1 MKKILLTNNS
11 KIVDMVGHHY
21 DYVYTDSPYV
31 VENYNAA
38 IYLDILLD
46 RDFDETINS
55 IRKKGYE
62 INEQIINIFFPKY
75 KNRNINLIDIKQ
87 DFTNIFI
94 NVTKLMKLINAFPN
108 DEITIGITNDELYNY
123 KNPDPLNKYVNVYY
137 WIAELYKIKNINLI
151 KINSKRNDLDEDH
164 MPINSWFL
172 RLVDLDK
179 KVLSYNFLKKIKLT
193 NKNKKKKIY
202 IYKKSPV
209 LREIEAYLYS
219 LGFSIIDMPEVKFK
233 FDIKEDDIR
242 NKKIKYILD
251 NFFKNDLLNKAYKA
265 AMFEVYKK
273 RVQYYFQKEIYSNNY
288 ILNLDKSNNIIIT
301 NTINN
306 FDSHIFAKQLQQ
318 SGFKIVNVVHGLSTS
333 YKRKKD
339 VDFFEW
345 QAPDMTLC
353 FNTSEKD
360 MYNELFPKEHIY
372 PISVVQEAKNKR
384 FRFFKRIY
392 VNKLLRI
399 NEGINIFYPSI
410 NYPYN
415 NRTIY
420 GFRESDKYIYE
431 FEKKMILLSS
441 HVNKRMIYKNYPK
454 RCFIDTNPL
463 IKFAKNLKNIK
474 VIDGSFD
481 FRYVSCIGDVF
492 ILVRIG
498 TSSTMTWMLGENK
511 PIIYLYTNKFQ
522 FINDKSKSI
531 LDKMFI
537 VINMDENN
545 WYEKLIEILNKPYE
559 NLLEIWKNKKIYR
572 DQYDEKWLMGNHLHA
587 GKLGAK
593 YIEDM
598 YINSNK
604 TTVN

>member
-1 MKKILLTNNS
+1 MKKILLTNNF
-11 KIVDMVGHHY
+11 KIVDMVSGHY
-21 DYVYTDSPYV
+21 DYIYTDSPYV
-31 VENYNAA
+31 IENYNSA
-38 IYLDILLD
+38 IYLDTLLD
-46 RDFDETINS
+46 RDFGETINN

-62 INEQIINIFFPKY
+62 INEEIINIFFPKY
-75 KNRNINLIDIKQ
+75 KNRNINLLDIKQ

-94 NVTKLMKLINAFPN
+94 NVTKLMKLINVFPN

-123 KNPDPLNKYVNVYY
+123 KNPSALDKYVNVYY
-137 WIAELYKIKNINLI
+137 WIAELHKIKNINLI
-151 KINSKRNDLDEDH
+151 KIDSKRNDLDQDH
-164 MPINSWFL
+164 MPIDSWFL

-179 KVLSYNFLKKIKLT
+179 RVLFYNLLKKIKLT

-219 LGFSIIDMPEVKFK
+219 LGFSIIEMPEIKFK
-233 FDIKEDDIR
+233 FDINNDDIR
-242 NKKIKYILD
+242 NKKINSILD
-251 NFFKNDLLNKAYKA
+251 KYFNNNTLNKAYKA
-265 AMFEVYKK
+265 TIFEVYKK
-273 RVQYYFQKEIYSNNY
+273 RLQYYFQKEIYSKDY
-288 ILNLDKSNNIIIT
+288 ILNLDKSANVIIT

-318 SGFKIVNVVHGLSTS
+318 SGFKIVNVIHGLTTS

-339 VDFFEW
+339 FDFFEW

-360 MYNELFPKEHIY
+360 MYNELLPKKHIY
-372 PISVVQEAKNKR
+372 PISAVQEAKKKR

-392 VNKLLRI
+392 VNKLLNI
-399 NEGINIFYPSI
+399 SEGINIFYPSI

-420 GFRESDKYIYE
+420 GFRESDKFIYE

-441 HVNKRMIYKNYPK
+441 NVNKRMIYKIYPK

-463 IKFAKNLKNIK
+463 IKFTKNFKNIK
-474 VIDGSFD
+474 LIDGSFD
-481 FRYVSCIGDVF
+481 FRYVSCVGDIF
-492 ILVRIG
+492 ILVRLG
-498 TSSTMTWMLGENK
+498 TSSTLTWMLGENK
-511 PIIYLYTNKFQ
+511 PIIYLYSNKFQ
-522 FINDKSKSI
+522 FINEESKNI

-537 VINMDENN
+537 VINIDENN
-545 WYEKLIEILNKPYE
+545 WYKKLVEILNKPYE
-559 NLLEIWKNKKIYR
+559 DLVEIWKNKKIYR
-572 DQYDEKWLMGNHLHA
+572 DQNDEKWLMGNRLHA

-593 YIEDM
+593 YIKEM
-598 YINSNK
+598 YIDINK
-604 TTVN
+604 TKVN

>member
-11 KIVDMVGHHY
+11 KRVDMVGRHY

-108 DEITIGITNDELYNY
+108 DDITIGITSDELYNY

-179 KVLSYNFLKKIKLT
+179 KVLFYNFLKKIKLT

-360 MYNELFPKEHIY
+360 MYNELFPKENIY